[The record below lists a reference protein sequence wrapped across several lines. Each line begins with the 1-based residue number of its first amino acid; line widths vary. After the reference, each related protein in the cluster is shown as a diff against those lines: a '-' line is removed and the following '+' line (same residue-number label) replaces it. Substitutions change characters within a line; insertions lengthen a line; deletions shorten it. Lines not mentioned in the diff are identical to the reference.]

1 MLCDLTAQDCLRGC
15 VKYLCHNL
23 HRKLWSGRKATE
35 LAKIQRVF
43 TLVCWESVGSSCR
56 MFVYVNESCSIEH
69 VVVGL
74 VAVATRRKL
83 QRTEH
88 NQTSDGFETN
98 VLIRFS
104 GFS

>member
-1 MLCDLTAQDCLRGC
+1 
-15 VKYLCHNL
+15 
-23 HRKLWSGRKATE
+23 
-35 LAKIQRVF
+35 
-43 TLVCWESVGSSCR
+43 

-88 NQTSDGFETN
+88 NQTSGGFETN